1 MAEKLPKVGG
11 SSSPKKTAN
20 MLELMKKLVLKNEE
34 LDDVVLPKEDFVNL
48 REDARWMAVVKVHT
62 QKHFGKQPFF

>member
-1 MAEKLPKVGG
+1 MAAKFPKEDG

-20 MLELMKKLVLKNEE
+20 LQELMKKLVLKDEE

-62 QKHFGKQPFF
+62 QKHFGDQPFF

>member
-1 MAEKLPKVGG
+1 M
-11 SSSPKKTAN
+11 AN
-20 MLELMKKLVLKNEE
+20 MQELMKKLVLKNEE